1 MVPEAEA
8 DGAEVDGVVAAGP
21 EEEVP
26 VVVSAAEAV
35 PAAGVAALEDG
46 SFESGIPLKHASVD
60 YPIVYIILNSKSM
73 AYKIAKQR
81 DDNL

>member
-21 EEEVP
+21 EAEVP

-35 PAAGVAALEDG
+35 PAAGVAARG
-46 SFESGIPLKHASVD
+46 W
-60 YPIVYIILNSKSM
+60 
-73 AYKIAKQR
+73 
-81 DDNL
+81 